1 MKALLGYGGIRKQL
15 GELHPQAEIRLLRL
29 LIPKGKMDIDL
40 LLGVGGVDG
49 ECIYS
54 LKRMPCHG

>member
-1 MKALLGYGGIRKQL
+1 MGYGEIRKQL

-40 LLGVGGVDG
+40 LLGVGHSVLSIA
-49 ECIYS
+49 E
-54 LKRMPCHG
+54 